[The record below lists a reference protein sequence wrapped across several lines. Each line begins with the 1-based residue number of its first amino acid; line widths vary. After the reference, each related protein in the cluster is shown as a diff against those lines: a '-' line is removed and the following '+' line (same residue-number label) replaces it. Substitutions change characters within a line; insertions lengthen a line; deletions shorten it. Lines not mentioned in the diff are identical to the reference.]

1 VTGLEIKN
9 SSSGNRII
17 NILFKTESNAS
28 NIESWLVRDIIEYLS
43 GFFPFPIKAVWEP
56 SFGGNTKISLSSELV
71 KEDEDGNINESV
83 LSENKKTSIKEKLK
97 NVVETQGIKMGVTIV
112 GSLEKLF
119 SILDIK
125 GTQEDMV
132 FIVKS
137 IMDNEVKKQLRYC
150 NYTIVKTQHSIK
162 LYVYV
167 AKPLPGEERLFDRLL
182 NAVEEF
188 ISNLIYKLGGGLVR
202 GHNIYVYSTGTNC

>member
-1 VTGLEIKN
+1 MELRNHIKKV
-9 SSSGNRII
+9 
-17 NILFKTESNAS
+17 L
-28 NIESWLVRDIIEYLS
+28 
-43 GFFPFPIKAVWEP
+43 
-56 SFGGNTKISLSSELV
+56 
-71 KEDEDGNINESV
+71 NE
-83 LSENKKTSIKEKLK
+83 NTSIKEKLK

-125 GTQEDMV
+125 GTQEDMI

-167 AKPLPGEERLFDRLL
+167 AKPLPGEELLFDRLL
-182 NAVEEF
+182 NAVEDF

-202 GHNIYVYSTGTNC
+202 GHSIFVYSTGTNC